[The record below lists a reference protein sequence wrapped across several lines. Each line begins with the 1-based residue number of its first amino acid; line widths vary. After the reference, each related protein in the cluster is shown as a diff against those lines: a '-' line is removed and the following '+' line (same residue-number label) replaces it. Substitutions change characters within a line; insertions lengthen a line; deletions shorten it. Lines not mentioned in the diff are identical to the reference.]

1 MLKNKLR
8 LHYSHLR
15 DLLTEEEQKEASLA
29 LANSSLSL
37 PIWDKNYFHLF
48 LSIPDKGEVDT
59 SYLLTILQGRDKEVI
74 IPKMLPDRQLEHY
87 LLTDNT
93 PLQANKFGIPEPL
106 SGITV
111 DPKKIEV
118 VFLPLL
124 IFDRKGYRV
133 GYGGGYYDRFLAQC
147 PESTVKVGLSFF
159 DPVEAISDL
168 NDHDIVMDFA
178 LTPKASYEF

>member
-15 DLLTEEEQKEASLA
+15 DLLTKEEQKEASIA
-29 LANSSLSL
+29 LANRSLSL

-48 LSIPDKGEVDT
+48 LSIHEKSEVDT
-59 SYLLTILQGRDKEVI
+59 SFLLSILQGRDKEVI
-74 IPKMLPDRQLEHY
+74 IPKMLPDHQLEHY

-93 PLQANKFGIPEPL
+93 PLRANTFGIPEPL

-111 DPKKIEV
+111 EPKRIEV

-124 IFDRKGYRV
+124 VFDRKGYRV

-168 NDHDIVMDFA
+168 NEYDVAMDFA
-178 LTPKASYEF
+178 LTPKSSYEF